1 MTLESPLDRNL
12 GPGAYRRLSTTYSLV
27 PNAMPPRKKA
37 ASEST
42 AEPERRS
49 TRIRDAPP
57 TARATATAMVA
68 GPTKKVKKTDPA
80 LAEWRPSKKPAA
92 KKRKKA
98 DVDVE
103 DDEDEAAEEE
113 VKPKKKVR

>member
-1 MTLESPLDRNL
+1 
-12 GPGAYRRLSTTYSLV
+12 
-27 PNAMPPRKKA
+27 MPPRKKA

-57 TARATATAMVA
+57 KPKPVLTAGATAPA
-68 GPTKKVKKTDPA
+68 KKTKKTDPE

-92 KKRKKA
+92 KKRKQA

-103 DDEDEAAEEE
+103 EGKDETAEEE
-113 VKPKKKVR
+113 DKPKKKVR